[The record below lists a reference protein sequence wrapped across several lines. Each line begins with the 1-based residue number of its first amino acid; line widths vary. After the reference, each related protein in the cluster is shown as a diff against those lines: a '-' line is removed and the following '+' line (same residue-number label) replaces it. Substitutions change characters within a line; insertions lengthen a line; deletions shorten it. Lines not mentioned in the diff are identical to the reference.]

1 MSDLSRSSGYS
12 EGLVLDTLE
21 LVYIGFAGGRE
32 PDGCGVGEDRFDYG
46 LEHQQISFLVLGLGS
61 TCEGLK
67 DLETAGGSGCDVG

>member
-32 PDGCGVGEDRFDYG
+32 PDRCGIGEDG
-46 LEHQQISFLVLGLGS
+46 LDDGFE
-61 TCEGLK
+61 C
-67 DLETAGGSGCDVG
+67 